1 MSKKQTAKF
10 VVKGVGGTFLLLGSV
25 IALAGGRHPVTAT
38 ADIQLC
44 SDSSAVIGSAM
55 LREQKSDE
63 GIKRVSV
70 SIHVKGLPP
79 GKHAVHIH
87 ETGTCEPCGAAGGH
101 FDPGPFGMTNP
112 DANHPFHSGD
122 LINIEARGRRG
133 VGNLQTVTT
142 RITLSDGPLSVFD
155 TDGSAF
161 IIHDNE
167 DSYCPDGEAIG
178 CAGGSRFACG
188 IIKSVEKNFS
198 KPYRNR

>member
-1 MSKKQTAKF
+1 MRKKQTAKL
-10 VVKGVGGTFLLLGSV
+10 VVKGVGGTFLLLGYV
-25 IALAGGRHPVTAT
+25 AALAGGGNPVTAT

-44 SDSSAVIGSAM
+44 SDPSVLIGSAM
-55 LREQKSDE
+55 LREEKSNE
-63 GIKRVSV
+63 GVKRVSI
-70 SIHVKGLPP
+70 SMHVKGLTP

-87 ETGTCEPCGAAGGH
+87 QTANCEPCGDAGGH

-122 LINIEARGRRG
+122 LVNIEARGRRG
-133 VGNLQTVTT
+133 VGNSQTVTT

-155 TDGSAF
+155 EDGSAF

-167 DSYCPDGEAIG
+167 DSYCPDGEVAG

-188 IIKSVEKNFS
+188 IIKSVD
-198 KPYRNR
+198 

>member
-1 MSKKQTAKF
+1 MSKKQTARL
-10 VVKGVGGTFLLLGSV
+10 VVMGVGGTFLLLGSV
-25 IALAGGRHPVTAT
+25 VALAGSRNAVTAT

-44 SDSSAVIGSAM
+44 SDPSVVIGSTM
-55 LREQKSDE
+55 LREEKSDE
-63 GIKRVSV
+63 GVKRITV
-70 SIHVKGLPP
+70 SIHVKGLTP

-87 ETGTCEPCGAAGGH
+87 ETGSCEPCGTAGGH
-101 FDPGPFGMTNP
+101 FDPGPFGVTNP

-122 LINIEARGRRG
+122 LVNIKARGRRG

-155 TDGSAF
+155 EDGSAF

-167 DSYCPDGEAIG
+167 DSYCPDGEVAG

-188 IIKSVEKNFS
+188 IIRSVD
-198 KPYRNR
+198 